1 MNLNKYTFNS
11 ALETPSGRGMSFKTA
26 QKFSNPALAGQIF
39 RRKYF
44 KAAQPQPKTNRN
56 ARKKSAKI
64 RQALNSVSS
73 KA

>member
-1 MNLNKYTFNS
+1 
-11 ALETPSGRGMSFKTA
+11 MSFKTA

-56 ARKKSAKI
+56 ARKKSAKV